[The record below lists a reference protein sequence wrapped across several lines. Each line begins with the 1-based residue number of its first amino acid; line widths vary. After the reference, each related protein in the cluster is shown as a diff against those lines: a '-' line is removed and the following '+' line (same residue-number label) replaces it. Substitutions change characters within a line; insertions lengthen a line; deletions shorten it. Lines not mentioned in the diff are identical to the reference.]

1 MAKAAPLI
9 YTRFFFFEKLSG
21 AKVRCADAGV
31 SPNSFSI
38 RRDATQAHCST
49 ISDPRYDNVADKSA
63 YLGRQG
69 RLDSRKIRHLPLRRK
84 MGGRSCTFTPKE
96 CTQQRTTGEPCYQ
109 GFSLDSTAYLHQSG
123 PHCLSLLT
131 HTASSCLS
139 ISRFCA
145 DPRVPPPT
153 DPPGDPRPVAS
164 TA

>member
-1 MAKAAPLI
+1 M
-9 YTRFFFFEKLSG
+9 
-21 AKVRCADAGV
+21 RCTDAGV
-31 SPNSFSI
+31 SPNSLSI

-84 MGGRSCTFTPKE
+84 MGGRSCTLPPRNVPKDHWRKPVIRGSHWIP
-96 CTQQRTTGEPCYQ
+96 QPI
-109 GFSLDSTAYLHQSG
+109 STKSG

-139 ISRFCA
+139 ISRFFLLTPESLPRRILREIL
-145 DPRVPPPT
+145 DPWR
-153 DPPGDPRPVAS
+153 RLRES
-164 TA
+164 TSGSGLICR